1 VNTMI
6 EPPAQ
11 EVPPSTPT
19 DNSLGK
25 LAEFIGDVLTQLS
38 ELQSLMS
45 ERITEIEALEIR
57 SAALE
62 ERLTD
67 LEAFNRAIKLRLRQ
81 QREGI

>member
-45 ERITEIEALEIR
+45 ERITEIEALE
-57 SAALE
+57 

-67 LEAFNRAIKLRLRQ
+67 LEAFNKAIKLRLRQ